1 MINSNLIN
9 LESSKKDIPVIKHRG
24 VLMCSTAVFG
34 ASAAAVNE
42 QYIIMPI
49 KFTSAIKSVGVFGS
63 GASAGAGNLTFGLLS
78 KDMGTEILTLP
89 VLTDAAAAYTDWKY
103 LVLQNTDITLYQQMC
118 TAQTVDGKSRYV
130 ENAIFSPYKNDDFGY
145 LFMKPSAA
153 IVNTRSYIVN
163 VEYVEQLSQARNT
176 DQF

>member
-24 VLMCSTAVFG
+24 VLMSSTAVFG
-34 ASAAAVNE
+34 ASAAVVNE
-42 QYIIMPI
+42 QYVIMPI

-63 GASAGAGNLTFGLLS
+63 GASAGASNLTFGLIS
-78 KDMGTEILTLP
+78 KDMISEILTLP
-89 VLTDAAAAYTDWKY
+89 ALADSAVSYTEWKY

-118 TAQTVDGKSRYV
+118 TVETAEGKSRYV
-130 ENAIFSPYKNDDFGY
+130 ETAAFSPYKNDDFGY

-153 IVNTRSYIVN
+153 IANTRSYVVN